1 VVPPPVVAAFV
12 VAASDNDVIG
22 AGGDLPW
29 HIPEDMRRFRRVT
42 MGHVVVLG
50 RVTHESI
57 VARLGRSLPGR
68 TSIVISHAAL
78 GHPPPPGSPSP
89 GLPPPRVP
97 PPAGA
102 APSAPTPPAPGHPE
116 SGRPESGRPL
126 PPAAPPVPPAPG
138 GPVLVAGSVT
148 DGLRLA
154 GELAAAAGDREFFI
168 AGGESVYRQALEATG
183 WIYLTRVH
191 QDVAGDRSM
200 PAGWLDGFRLV
211 SREEGISATG
221 IRYEFLDYER
231 LRA

>member
-1 VVPPPVVAAFV
+1 VVPAFL

-29 HIPEDMRRFRRVT
+29 HIPEDMRRFRRMT

-78 GHPPPPGSPSP
+78 GHAMPRPRTPGQPS
-89 GLPPPRVP
+89 P
-97 PPAGA
+97 PPA
-102 APSAPTPPAPGHPE
+102 
-116 SGRPESGRPL
+116 
-126 PPAAPPVPPAPG
+126 PPVSPAPG

-148 DGLRLA
+148 DALRLA
-154 GELAAAAGDREFFI
+154 GELASAAGDREFFI